1 MALSGFPFNHST
13 AGAVGA
19 GTGVAIPVS
28 GLKTGNVLLA
38 VIKYGATGAPTG
50 LDPAA
55 FAVSNG
61 SIQSATVSTSGF
73 MLCVVWAT

>member
-1 MALSGFPFNHST
+1 MALPGFPFNHST
-13 AGAVGA
+13 AGATGA
-19 GTGVAIPVS
+19 GTGVAIPVP
-28 GLKTGNVLLA
+28 GIKAGNVLLA

-73 MLCVVWAT
+73 QLLVIWA